1 METEFATQELKTEFD
16 PETFEELL
24 IESMDHSGLS
34 FEMGDDWNDY

>member
-16 PETFEELL
+16 AEMLEELL

-34 FEMGDDWNDY
+34 FEIGDDWNEY